1 MKKTISLGLGVL
13 LELSTSTAYALADEC
28 LIGAQRYEIIICGTL
43 NRVYFYPVSEQGLPS
58 AVPIFVCHCGI
69 YKDYV

>member
-28 LIGAQRYEIIICGTL
+28 LIGA
-43 NRVYFYPVSEQGLPS
+43 
-58 AVPIFVCHCGI
+58 
-69 YKDYV
+69 